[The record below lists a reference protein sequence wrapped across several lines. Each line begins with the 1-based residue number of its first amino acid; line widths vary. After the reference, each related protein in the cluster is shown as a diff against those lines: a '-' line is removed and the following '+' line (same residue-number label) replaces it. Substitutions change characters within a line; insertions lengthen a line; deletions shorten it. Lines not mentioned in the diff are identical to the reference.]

1 MEWLMLGL
9 GIPAGVLATLLYDVL
24 KGMVKARR
32 QKLALEGTWAEFV
45 KDSKGHQYTLG
56 RIYFDKRR
64 GFWAFDGT
72 NFTNAGDPF
81 CHFETVSSHVDPANR
96 QFFYMFTARIENE
109 LDKTYYGFG
118 VVNLAANERGE
129 LAPVHG
135 HYVSANV
142 DGKGMSHSMIPLDL
156 KYSRRISGSIVI
168 DLVAAAAPRAR
179 RLSPPARNPKA

>member
-1 MEWLMLGL
+1 VEWLMLGL
-9 GIPAGVLATLLYDVL
+9 GIPAGVFATLMYDVL

-32 QKLALEGTWAEFV
+32 QTLALEGTWAEFV

-72 NFTNAGDPF
+72 NFTNEGEPF
-81 CHFETVSSHVDPANR
+81 CHFETVSSHVDVANR
-96 QFFYMFTARIENE
+96 QFFYTFTARIENE

-129 LAPVHG
+129 LTPVHG

-142 DGKGMSHSMIPLDL
+142 DGKGMSHSMIPVDL
-156 KYSRRISGSIVI
+156 KYSRRVAGSTVL
-168 DLVAAAAPRAR
+168 DLVDEATPRR
-179 RLSPPARNPKA
+179 RLSAPARKSKT